1 VRDGVVICTHP
12 ENVLFFENLA
22 ESLNGFA
29 VYPVHV
35 VVNGCPEMVPE
46 YWSRLKTATQRFDC
60 HTMTVKPEDTFEL
73 GALETARDDGKF
85 DQIFLLQDSCEVKNP
100 DLFRLAFEEYRGR
113 TVALGHNLFMFLGK
127 YLRQILDVIEL
138 PQIRTKGE
146 SIRHEVEFNHRYL
159 QRDPAAV
166 FLQPQLCDGSVFE
179 EKFGR
184 RNMILENP
192 WIKKYKGKWSL

>member
-1 VRDGVVICTHP
+1 MSDGIVICTHP

-22 ESLNGFA
+22 ESLNGFRA
-29 VYPVHV
+29 YPVHV
-35 VVNGCPEMVPE
+35 VVNGCPGMVPE

-85 DQIFLLQDSCEVKNP
+85 DQIFLLQDSCEVKTP
-100 DLFRLAFEEYRGR
+100 DLFRLAFEEYRDR

-127 YLRQILDVIEL
+127 YLRRVLDVIEL
-138 PQIRTKGE
+138 PQVRTKGD
-146 SIRHEVEFNHRYL
+146 SIRQEVEFNHGYL

-166 FLQPQLCDGSVFE
+166 FLQPQLCDGPVFE

-184 RNMILENP
+184 LNMVLENP